1 MADTAD
7 LLKTPLYDLHVE
19 LGARMVEFAGYAMPV
34 QYPAG
39 IMSEHLHTRNQAGLF
54 DVSHM
59 GQAHITGDEAAL
71 EALITADLSVLGAGE
86 QKYTLLLNAE
96 GGIMDDL
103 MVSRPFGADG
113 GIFAVVNAGTK
124 GKDFAHMRAGFAGRG
139 TTLTELADR
148 ALLALQGPAAAAV
161 FTGLVPEAAKLV
173 FMQCGVFTL
182 DGVEIYASRSGY
194 TGEDGFEI
202 SIPADKAERIAR
214 LLLSDERVKPIGL
227 GARDSLR
234 LEAGLCLYGH
244 DMDEDRTPVEAALT
258 WAIAKVRRERADF
271 PGAAKILKQ
280 IADGPAQKRV
290 GIKPHDKSPARE
302 GAEIVHDG
310 EVVGMVTSGGFGPSF
325 GAPVAMGYVRADL
338 AKPGTPLELM
348 VRGKPRAAEV
358 ASLPFTPHR
367 FHRG

>member
-7 LLKTPLYDLHVE
+7 LLKTPLYDMHVE

-39 IMSEHLHTRNQAGLF
+39 IMAEHLHTRESAGLF

-59 GQAHITGDEAAL
+59 GQARVTGDEAAL
-71 EALITADLSVLGAGE
+71 EALITADLSALGAGE
-86 QKYTLLLNAE
+86 QKYTLLLNAN

-103 MVSRPFGADG
+103 MVSRPFGVDG
-113 GIFAVVNAGTK
+113 GVFAVVNAGTK
-124 GKDFAHMRAGFAGRG
+124 GKDFAHMRKHFAGKA
-139 TTLTELADR
+139 ELHELSDR
-148 ALLALQGPAAAAV
+148 ALLALQGPKAADV

-173 FMQCGVFTL
+173 FMQAGVFTL

-202 SIPADKAERIAR
+202 SIPADKAAHIAR

-271 PGAAKILKQ
+271 PGAQKILKQ
-280 IADGPAQKRV
+280 IADGPVQKRV

-302 GAEIVHDG
+302 GAQIVHEG
-310 EVVGMVTSGGFGPSF
+310 EVAGVVTSGGFGPSF

-348 VRGKPRAAEV
+348 VRGKARAAEV
-358 ASLPFTPHR
+358 ASLPFAPHR

>member
-39 IMSEHLHTRNQAGLF
+39 IMTEHLHTRESAGLF

-59 GQAHITGDEAAL
+59 GQARVTGDESAL
-71 EALITADLSVLGAGE
+71 EALITADLSALGAGE

-124 GKDFAHMRAGFAGRG
+124 GKDFAHMRAAFGGKAQ
-139 TTLTELADR
+139 LHELSDR
-148 ALLALQGPAAAAV
+148 ALLALQGPKAADV
-161 FTGLVPEAAKLV
+161 FTGLVPDAAKLV
-173 FMQCGVFTL
+173 FMQAGVFTL
-182 DGVEIYASRSGY
+182 DWVEIYASRSGY

-202 SIPADKAERIAR
+202 SVPADEAAHIAR
-214 LLLSDERVKPIGL
+214 LLLADERVKPIGL

-244 DMDEDRTPVEAALT
+244 DMDEDRTPVEASLT

-280 IADGPAQKRV
+280 IADGAGQKRV

-302 GAEIVHDG
+302 GAEIVHEG
-310 EVVGMVTSGGFGPSF
+310 EVVGVVTSGGFGPSY

-348 VRGKPRAAEV
+348 VRGKARTAEV
-358 ASLPFTPHR
+358 ASLPFAPHR

>member
-1 MADTAD
+1 MAEAD
-7 LLKTPLYDLHVE
+7 LKKTPLYDLHVE
-19 LGARMVEFAGYAMPV
+19 LGARMVPFAGYAMPV
-34 QYPAG
+34 QYPDG
-39 IMSEHLHTRNQAGLF
+39 IMAEHLHTRDSAGLF

-59 GQAHITGDEAAL
+59 GQARVTGDEAAL
-71 EALITADLSVLGAGE
+71 EALITADLSALKPGE
-86 QKYTLLLNAE
+86 QKYTLLLNDE

-113 GIFAVVNAGTK
+113 GIFVVVNAATK
-124 GKDFAHMRAGFAGRG
+124 GADFAHMRARFARRA
-139 TTLTELADR
+139 TLTEYPER

-182 DGVEIYASRSGY
+182 DGVEVFASRSGY

-202 SIPADKAERIAR
+202 SIPADKAEQIAR
-214 LLLSDERVKPIGL
+214 LLLSDARVKAIGL

-244 DMDEDRTPVEAALT
+244 DMDEGRTPVEAALT
-258 WAIAKVRRERADF
+258 WAIAKTRRERADF

-280 IADGPAQKRV
+280 ITDGAGVKRV
-290 GIKPHDKSPARE
+290 GIRPHDRAPARE
-302 GAEIVHDG
+302 GAEIAVNG
-310 EVVGMVTSGGFGPSF
+310 EIVGVVTSGGFGPTV
-325 GAPVAMGYVRADL
+325 GAPVAMGYVRSDL
-338 AKPGTPLELM
+338 AKPGTALDLM
-348 VRGKPRAAEV
+348 VRDKARPAEIV
-358 ASLPFTPHR
+358 SMPFAPHR